1 MWGYI
6 ALENDFKT
14 IKGVVFD
21 HKSETAGLG
30 AEITQDWFQD
40 SFKGEKI
47 LDQKNNLVGIDVSK
61 TNNDPKGLDKE
72 DNQVDYIS
80 GATIT
85 GDGVSDMIS
94 ERLEKYTS
102 YFDKMKKI

>member
-1 MWGYI
+1 MWDAIWGYI

-40 SFKGEKI
+40 SFKGRENFRSN
-47 LDQKNNLVGIDVSK
+47 KNLPVW
-61 TNNDPKGLDKE
+61 
-72 DNQVDYIS
+72 Y
-80 GATIT
+80 
-85 GDGVSDMIS
+85 
-94 ERLEKYTS
+94 
-102 YFDKMKKI
+102 